1 MVYIDTNMVRAGVV
15 SHPAMWSFCG
25 YTEIQEPRRKNIL
38 IDYERLQNLLGATS
52 YDRLRTS
59 HRGWIEEYLGNGA
72 KDRQDE
78 WTGSIAVGDRP
89 FIEKVKALLG
99 FRAKGRA
106 IRQSERGYQLR
117 EEAGHYKTLFEAEKD
132 DIGPENT
139 YLWDIK
145 IE

>member
-1 MVYIDTNMVRAGVV
+1 
-15 SHPAMWSFCG
+15 
-25 YTEIQEPRRKNIL
+25 L

-99 FRAKGRA
+99 FRAKGRKV
-106 IRQSERGYQLR
+106 REGGEGYQLR
-117 EEAGHYKTLFEAEKD
+117 EGAVQYKALFRAEKD
-132 DIGPENT
+132 NIDPENT
-139 YLWDIK
+139 RFWDLNL
-145 IE
+145 